1 MEKLKIYL
9 EAHKLITDGAFGTY
23 YSRVYDTNELP
34 ESVNITMGRRVTDI
48 HKEYINAGAK
58 LIRTNTFAANT
69 VNLECNFDE
78 VKANIKAAVANAR
91 QAVKECGRE
100 VYIAADIGP
109 IPNDNLLY

>member
-1 MEKLKIYL
+1 MEKLKTYL

-78 VKANIKAAVANAR
+78 VKANIKQLLPMQDRQLRNVAG
-91 QAVKECGRE
+91 K
-100 VYIAADIGP
+100 YILPQI
-109 IPNDNLLY
+109 